1 MGDERYPLQEQRSR
15 EPTETN
21 VSERHAKIWAT
32 IADTYGNRWNKS
44 YGALP
49 PKVWCQMFTSLTDQQ
64 IQQAILKL
72 VEHYPHHP
80 PTLGEFV
87 EMARLG
93 ISREPALR
101 DKPRDPV
108 DDMSHYATGANRVM
122 MTIVMEKNGVS
133 DYVLDK
139 LLNEKRRLVDQYEV
153 MDADD
158 EIKVDWEKFIS
169 VIDDRLR
176 AVLIEALPA

>member
-1 MGDERYPLQEQRSR
+1 MGDERYPLQEQRSK
-15 EPTETN
+15 ELSETK

-44 YGALP
+44 YGPLP
-49 PKVWCQMFTSLTDQQ
+49 PKVWCQMFTSLNDSQ
-64 IQQAILKL
+64 IQKAILKL

-93 ISREPALR
+93 ISREPVLR
-101 DKPRDPV
+101 DAPEPDFSQWYK
-108 DDMSHYATGANRVM
+108 GANKVLFR
-122 MTIVMEKNGVS
+122 IVKEPGGVS

-139 LLNEKRRLVDQYEV
+139 LLSEKRRLVEQFEV
-153 MDADD
+153 MAADEETD
-158 EIKVDWEKFIS
+158 VDWAEFINT
-169 VIDDRLR
+169 VDKRLR
-176 AVLIEALPA
+176 VVLKKAKAA

>member
-1 MGDERYPLQEQRSR
+1 MQERRSR
-15 EPTETN
+15 EPSATN

-49 PKVWCQMFTSLTDQQ
+49 PKVWCQMFTSLTDVQ

-93 ISREPALR
+93 IARESPLQ

-108 DDMSHYATGANRVM
+108 EDMSDYACGANRVM
-122 MTIVMEKNGVS
+122 YTIVMERCGVN

-139 LLNEKRRLVDQYEV
+139 LLDEKRRLVSQYEV
-153 MDADD
+153 MNADK
-158 EIKVDWEKFIS
+158 EITVDWEEFIK
-169 VIDDRLR
+169 VMDDRLR
-176 AVLIEALPA
+176 TVLTEARPA

>member
-1 MGDERYPLQEQRSR
+1 MQERQSR
-15 EPTETN
+15 ELSETK

-49 PKVWCQMFTSLTDQQ
+49 PKVWCQMFTSLTDVQ

-93 ISREPALR
+93 ISRDAVLR

-108 DDMSHYATGANRVM
+108 EDMSHYATGANRVM
-122 MTIVMEKNGVS
+122 YSIVMGKNGVS

-139 LLNEKRRLVDQYEV
+139 LLDEKRRLVNQYEV
-153 MDADD
+153 MEADK
-158 EIKVDWEKFIS
+158 EITVDWEEFIN
-169 VIDDRLR
+169 VMNDRLR
-176 AVLIEALPA
+176 ALLTEVRPA